1 MRTITKTE
9 FAVMGLKPD
18 GAWRTLSKTFGN
30 EPAAQQHL
38 GKYIRDTE
46 QMPHIYTAYADYKI
60 AQRTVT
66 TTFTEWE
73 DV

>member
-1 MRTITKTE
+1 MRTSTSTE

-18 GAWRTLSKTFGN
+18 GTWRKLSQRFGN
-30 EPAAQQHL
+30 VVAAQQYL
-38 GKYIRDTE
+38 GEYISDTE
-46 QMPHIYTAYADYKI
+46 QHPEIYTAYADYKI
-60 AQRTVT
+60 AKRTVT

>member
-1 MRTITKTE
+1 MRTTTKTE

-18 GAWRTLSKTFGN
+18 GEWWKISKSFGDVVSAQEYLGEYIN
-30 EPAAQQHL
+30 ESKKIP
-38 GKYIRDTE
+38 D
-46 QMPHIYTAYADYKI
+46 IYTPHADYKI
-60 AQRTVT
+60 TQRTVT

>member
-1 MRTITKTE
+1 MRTETKTQ

-18 GAWRTLSKTFGN
+18 GTWRTLSKTCGN
-30 EPAAQQHL
+30 EPAAQQYL
-38 GKYIRDTE
+38 GEYIKETE
-46 QMPHIYTAYADYKI
+46 RFPDIFTAYADYKI
-60 AQRTVT
+60 AKRTVT

>member
-1 MRTITKTE
+1 MNTRTKTE

-18 GAWRTLSKTFGN
+18 GTWRTLSKTHGN
-30 EPAAQQHL
+30 AVSAQQYL
-38 GKYIRDTE
+38 GEYISDAERFPD
-46 QMPHIYTAYADYKI
+46 IFTAYADYKI

-73 DV
+73 DI